1 MSRVLQSVLMA
12 IVLWMGSAPGVVNA
26 HPLDPALLELVES
39 AGGVIEVAW
48 HVPATT
54 QVALRPVLPQRCITQ
69 SAPESVA
76 EEQRVTTRWR
86 VDCGG
91 ASLVGERIVIE
102 GLRERGTDA
111 LVRVALLNGRVVQT
125 VLRGDQPDF
134 TVPPGITRMQVFA
147 DYLRLGVLHI
157 LTGFDHLLFVL
168 GLVLLVSG
176 WRRLVWTITAFTL
189 GHSVTLALA
198 TLDIVSFSSRVMEAL
213 IALTIFAVA
222 VELVRDAKERG
233 SWMLRAPW
241 AVAFAFG
248 LLHGFGVAGAR
259 AEVGLPPHEIPAALF
274 AFNVG
279 IEAGQLMFVA
289 VVLATRMLLRATPVQ
304 WPAAAAR
311 IPAYVIGSLAAY
323 WIIDRT
329 LSVLA

>member
-1 MSRVLQSVLMA
+1 MA
-12 IVLWMGSAPGVVNA
+12 VVLWMASAAGVAFA
-26 HPLDPALLELVES
+26 HPLDPALLELVET
-39 AGGVIEVAW
+39 AGGVVEVAW
-48 HVPATT
+48 HVPAARDGE
-54 QVALRPVLPQRCITQ
+54 VALRPVLSQHCIEQ
-69 SAPESVA
+69 SAPVSVA

-91 ASLVGERIVIE
+91 ASLVGERVVIE

-111 LVRVALLNGRVVQT
+111 LVRVALVDGRVVQT
-125 VLRGDQPDF
+125 VLRGNQPEF

-157 LTGFDHLLFVL
+157 LTGVDHLLFVL

-189 GHSVTLALA
+189 GHSMTLALA
-198 TLDIVSFSSRVMEAL
+198 TLGIVSFPSRVMETL

-222 VELVRDAKERG
+222 VELVRDATKRE

-248 LLHGFGVAGAR
+248 LLHGFGFAGAL

-279 IEAGQLMFVA
+279 IESGQLLFVA
-289 VVLATRMLLRATPVQ
+289 AVLGARTLLRAAPVQ

-311 IPAYVIGSLAAY
+311 IPAYFIGSLAAY
-323 WIIDRT
+323 WVIERT
-329 LSVLA
+329 LSAFLA